1 LWNCAIA
8 CSLVEIDVEK
18 SSRLHLNYIFASL
31 WIETFRNI
39 IFLEVEKQKMSWLV
53 SIRCVHMIL
62 HARWVFRILSS
73 TRLHNIAWFCS
84 LFRWTWSEDV
94 YVSTFSVLM
103 FTFWKTFIT
112 WHNAWFWKAS
122 SHHSVLNNFSS
133 LSRWC
138 YIDALNVI
146 LDLITAE
153 YICLVFANIALQVKT
168 SSQLSI
174 SILMTW
180 SAFIWQRCD
189 FHCSFVFSWTSRT
202 HTFNFNFIIKFL
214 IHRLIIMLN
223 LFDFRV
229 KCVSLY
235 FSEMNVTSW
244 VWAHIIQMLCALL
257 NVLQIDSVNLL

>member
-1 LWNCAIA
+1 MWNCAIA
-8 CSLVEIDVEK
+8 YSLVEIDVEK

-53 SIRCVHMIL
+53 SIRCVHIIL

-122 SHHSVLNNFSS
+122 SHHSVLKI
-133 LSRWC
+133 LLLYC
-138 YIDALNVI
+138 VDVI
-146 LDLITAE
+146 LMLWTLFLIS
-153 YICLVFANIALQVKT
+153 LL
-168 SSQLSI
+168 LSI
-174 SILMTW
+174 S
-180 SAFIWQRCD
+180 
-189 FHCSFVFSWTSRT
+189 
-202 HTFNFNFIIKFL
+202 
-214 IHRLIIMLN
+214 
-223 LFDFRV
+223 
-229 KCVSLY
+229 VSSL
-235 FSEMNVTSW
+235 
-244 VWAHIIQMLCALL
+244 QM
-257 NVLQIDSVNLL
+257 